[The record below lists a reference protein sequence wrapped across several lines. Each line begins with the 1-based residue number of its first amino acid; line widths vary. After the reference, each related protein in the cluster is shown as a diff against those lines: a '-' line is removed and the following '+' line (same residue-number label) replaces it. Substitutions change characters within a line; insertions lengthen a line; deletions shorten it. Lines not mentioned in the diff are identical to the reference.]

1 MTIGEKIRKIRELKN
16 LKQMAVARKLG
27 LSLTAYGNIERN
39 ESSITFE
46 KLEQVA
52 HALEVSVSDI
62 VNLPDKLD
70 VHQFSASSLQ
80 NDRADKPAN
89 PSEIEAYKL
98 CIEQYKKE
106 SDFLREIIKQLTN
119 ALRK

>member
-16 LKQMAVARKLG
+16 LKQLSVARKLG

-39 ESSITFE
+39 EASITFE
-46 KLEQVA
+46 KLEQIA
-52 HALEVSVSDI
+52 QALEVSVHDI
-62 VNLPDKLD
+62 INLPDKLD
-70 VHQFSASSLQ
+70 VRQFSVSSRQ
-80 NDRADKPAN
+80 NDRVDQPVTR
-89 PSEIEAYKL
+89 SEIEAYKL

-106 SDFLREIIKQLTN
+106 SDFLREIIKELTS